1 MNFDMNE
8 GRKGPE
14 WPWNEFLL
22 LDSPTLLIMML
33 TSDAEEL
40 VGIS

>member
-14 WPWNEFLL
+14 WPSNESLL
-22 LDSPTLLIMML
+22 LNSPTLLIVIL
-33 TSDAEEL
+33 ASVD
-40 VGIS
+40 